1 MDTLLL
7 TAASGMKARM
17 ESLDMLANNIA
28 NSGTSGFK
36 ADREFYSLM
45 QDQLPVIERQWTD
58 FSQGALTPTA
68 NPLDLGLTGPGFFAL
83 NSAAGV
89 VYTRNG
95 QFQVGK
101 SNVPGKGQLQTLE
114 GYTLRNV
121 LGDATTKGQPILV
134 DPALPIS
141 IGKNGE
147 VEQGGQVIG
156 QIELV
161 GPDTRS
167 GTGSGTGSE
176 ANPDPNAGPNAGPN
190 PGPNAGPN
198 PGMINKLG
206 NSYFRMSA
214 SGTPPAAPKNTE
226 VMQGALEQSNV
237 PAGDA
242 MVRLVSM
249 MRQFEMLQKAVGI
262 GADMDKQAITD
273 VARVV

>member
-1 MDTLLL
+1 MDPLLI

-17 ESLDMLANNIA
+17 ESLDMLANNLA
-28 NSGTSGFK
+28 NTGTAGFK

-58 FSQGALTPTA
+58 FSQGTLTPTA
-68 NPLDLGLTGPGFFAL
+68 NPLDLGLSGKGFFAL
-83 NSAAGV
+83 NSPAGV

-101 SNVPGKGQLQTLE
+101 STAPGTGQLQTAE
-114 GYTLRNV
+114 GYTLRNT
-121 LGDATTKGQPILV
+121 LGGANTKGQPITV
-134 DPALPIS
+134 DPALAIT

-156 QIELV
+156 QIEIA
-161 GPDTRS
+161 GPDTSS
-167 GTGSGTGSE
+167 GGV
-176 ANPDPNAGPNAGPN
+176 D
-190 PGPNAGPN
+190 
-198 PGMINKLG
+198 KLG
-206 NSYFRMSA
+206 NSYFRMADA
-214 SGTPPAAPKNTE
+214 STPPAAGQDTE
-226 VMQGALEQSNV
+226 VVQGTLELSNV

-242 MVRLVSM
+242 AVRLVSV